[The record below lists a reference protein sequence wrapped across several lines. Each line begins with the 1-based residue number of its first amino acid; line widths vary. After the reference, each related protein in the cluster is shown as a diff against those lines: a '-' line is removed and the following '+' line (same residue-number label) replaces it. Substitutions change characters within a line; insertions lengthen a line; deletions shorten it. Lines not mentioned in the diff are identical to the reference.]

1 MAKTTKF
8 VPREGKDGI
17 RFYVSD
23 DAQEA
28 YKILM
33 NGTRIDVRATPTTCE
48 NCKVQNNAK
57 RKQRYLQFKHAL
69 GGDLNILA
77 SHAVHL
83 AWIGPIPDGYVVDHL
98 NGITTDNR
106 ASNLQAV
113 TPAENAR
120 RVPYQHALR
129 DAIPHHWQTFT
140 REDYLRFYAM
150 PFDDFCALLDTF
162 IVGGF
167 EAGCARMEY
176 DLTHHMEC

>member
-1 MAKTTKF
+1 MAKTTKI

-17 RFYVSD
+17 CFYVSD
-23 DAQEA
+23 DAQDA
-28 YKILM
+28 YKILS
-33 NGTRIDVRATPTTCE
+33 NGTRINVHATPTTCE
-48 NCKVQNNAK
+48 NCKVRNNAK

-83 AWIGPIPDGYVVDHL
+83 AWIGPIPKGYVVDHL

-106 ASNLQAV
+106 ADNLQAI

-120 RVPYQHALR
+120 RVPYLRALR
-129 DAIPHHWQTFT
+129 ELIPNHWQTFQ

-150 PFDDFCALLDTF
+150 PLPEFKAMLNKFTN
-162 IVGGF
+162 
-167 EAGCARMEY
+167 
-176 DLTHHMEC
+176 H